1 VEGFNIQTNINSSCV
16 RALVLTIIFLVF
28 QVVCFAQSLT
38 DLQKKKADA
47 AKEIEY
53 TSKLLNE
60 AEKNERISVNR
71 LRLLNNRIN
80 QRNLLISS
88 IKSEIDVYQDFIN
101 DNTEV
106 VEMMNN
112 DLQKIRDEYARLI
125 RSAYR
130 HKNTDDLIM
139 FLLSS
144 DNFNQ
149 AYRRFLYMKRYTEY
163 RQKQAETIATLQA
176 VLNEQVSKLEQQQK
190 VKQQLVNE
198 TQQETKQLAG
208 EKSQQSS
215 IVQKLQKQQRSLRQ
229 KLNQQRRI
237 EQQLE
242 REIERIIAEEARKN
256 REAGAPEYALTPEQ
270 KLVSDNFEQNKRR
283 LPWPVERGVITE
295 HFGIHQH
302 PVLKTVQIRNNGINI
317 ATEAGAKVRAV
328 FNGEVSRVFGI
339 TGGNT
344 AVIIRHGK
352 YLTVYS
358 NLREVTVKKGD
369 KVKTKQD
376 IGTVFTDIDDG
387 NKSILKFQIWRENQK
402 LDPEDWIVK

>member
-1 VEGFNIQTNINSSCV
+1 
-16 RALVLTIIFLVF
+16 
-28 QVVCFAQSLT
+28 
-38 DLQKKKADA
+38 
-47 AKEIEY
+47 
-53 TSKLLNE
+53 
-60 AEKNERISVNR
+60 
-71 LRLLNNRIN
+71 
-80 QRNLLISS
+80 
-88 IKSEIDVYQDFIN
+88 
-101 DNTEV
+101 
-106 VEMMNN
+106 M
-112 DLQKIRDEYARLI
+112 QKIKDEYAKMI

-130 HKNTDDLIM
+130 HKNTNDEIM
-139 FLLSS
+139 FLLSA

-149 AYRRFLYMKRYTEY
+149 AYRRFLYTKRYTEY
-163 RQKQAETIATLQA
+163 RRKQTEAIAALQE
-176 VLNEQVSKLEQQQK
+176 VLNEQVAKLEQQKQ
-190 VKQQLVNE
+190 VKQKLINE
-198 TQQETKQLAG
+198 TKQETQQLAG
-208 EKSQQSS
+208 EKGQQNS

-229 KLNQQRRI
+229 KLNQQRRE

-242 REIERIIAEEARKN
+242 REIQRIIEEEARKN

-270 KLVSDNFEQNKRR
+270 KLIGDNFEQNKRR

-295 HFGIHQH
+295 HFGIHPH
-302 PVLKTVQIRNNGINI
+302 PVLSKVQIRNNGINI

-328 FNGEVSRVFGI
+328 FNGEVSRIFGI
-339 TGGNT
+339 TGGNS

-376 IGTVFTDIDDG
+376 IGTVFTDRDDG

>member
-1 VEGFNIQTNINSSCV
+1 MRV
-16 RALVLTIIFLVF
+16 LVLTGIFLVF
-28 QVVCFAQSLT
+28 QVVCIAQSLT
-38 DLQKKKADA
+38 DLQQKKANA

-53 TSKLLNE
+53 TTKLLKE
-60 AEKNERISVNR
+60 AEKNKQTSLNR

-88 IKSEIDVYQDFIN
+88 IKSEINVYQEFIN
-101 DNTEV
+101 DNTEAV
-106 VEMMNN
+106 QMMNK
-112 DLQKIRDEYARLI
+112 DMQKLKDEYAKMI

-130 HKNTDDLIM
+130 HKNTNDKIM
-139 FLLSS
+139 FLLSA

-149 AYRRFLYMKRYTEY
+149 AYRRFLYTKRYTRY
-163 RQKQAETIATLQA
+163 RQNEAETIEALQD
-176 VLNEQVSKLEQQQK
+176 VLNDQVKRLEQQKQ
-190 VKQQLVNE
+190 VKQQLINE
-198 TQQETKQLAG
+198 TQKETRQLAG
-208 EKSQQSS
+208 EKKQQSS
-215 IVQKLQKQQRSLRQ
+215 VVQKLQKQQRSLRQ
-229 KLNQQRRI
+229 KLNQQRRE

-242 REIERIIAEEARKN
+242 REIQRIIEEEASKN
-256 REAGAPEYALTPEQ
+256 RAAGVPAFELTPEQ
-270 KLVSDNFEQNKRR
+270 KLIGNNFEQNKRR
-283 LPWPVERGVITE
+283 LPWPVERGIITE
-295 HFGIHQH
+295 HFGIHSH
-302 PVLKTVQIRNNGINI
+302 PVLSNVKIRNNGINI

-369 KVKTKQD
+369 KVASKQA
-376 IGTVFTDIDDG
+376 IGTVFTDHDDG

-402 LDPEDWIVK
+402 QDPEDWIVK

>member
-139 FLLSS
+139 FLLSA